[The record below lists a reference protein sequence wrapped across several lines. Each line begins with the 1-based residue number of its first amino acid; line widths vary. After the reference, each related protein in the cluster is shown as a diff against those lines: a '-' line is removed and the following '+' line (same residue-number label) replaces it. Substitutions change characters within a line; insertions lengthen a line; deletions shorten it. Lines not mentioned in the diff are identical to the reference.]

1 LTEIL
6 AQHPGIDEH
15 ELKEF
20 IIRLYWL
27 GLLQI
32 NKTSFFDSNAFKQ
45 GPICKPQSIFA
56 IKLTDRCNLACS
68 YCSANAA
75 SSRHGMDMD
84 WDTAKK
90 ALDLIIDYP
99 SKSAFIIL
107 IGGEPLLTLSLIE
120 KMVHYA
126 AKQVD
131 KNIRFG
137 LQTNGT
143 LLSKSTLTKLEK
155 LGIQVGLSLD
165 GDQLTNDQT
174 RLFPGNIGAHKTI
187 IKGLSS
193 AKNQM
198 TGVIC
203 VVSKANYM
211 RIPQIMDYFV
221 SLGIRNVKLN
231 PISRLGRAKQNWTE
245 LALTAEEFLH
255 AGSEY
260 LDYVAD
266 GFPPILEENTR
277 QMIHNLASKMHH
289 YFDW

>member
-1 LTEIL
+1 
-6 AQHPGIDEH
+6 
-15 ELKEF
+15 
-20 IIRLYWL
+20 
-27 GLLQI
+27 
-32 NKTSFFDSNAFKQ
+32 
-45 GPICKPQSIFA
+45 
-56 IKLTDRCNLACS
+56 
-68 YCSANAA
+68 
-75 SSRHGMDMD
+75 MD

-107 IGGEPLLTLSLIE
+107 IGGEPLLTFSLIE
-120 KMVHYA
+120 KMVHYV
-126 AKQVD
+126 AKQAD

-187 IKGLSS
+187 IRGLSS

-277 QMIHNLASKMHH
+277 HMIHNLASKMHH